1 MNQHY
6 YIIYTSIIWASDRE
20 KLDKFRQN
28 LALLLQL
35 CSVNYPRFHTS
46 VYYPHFCTHQKAPLF
61 SWIRGGI
68 LPSSFLMEASQLQIT
83 LLIPLDNWPN
93 SKVQLKTL

>member
-6 YIIYTSIIWASDRE
+6 YIIYTSIIWAPDRE
-20 KLDKFRQN
+20 NLGEFRQN

-35 CSVNYPRFHTS
+35 CSVNCLHFHTS
-46 VYYPHFCTHQKAPLF
+46 VCCPHFCTHQKAPLF

-68 LPSSFLMEASQLQIT
+68 LPFSFLMEASQLQIT